1 MGWFGETSYLYCMNV
16 CFMKL
21 QYRWWTQ
28 YAVSQPQAEKKKKE
42 KKIKEIIIIVGGAV
56 PGLLEYWTGMPDVT
70 KK

>member
-1 MGWFGETSYLYCMNV
+1 M
-16 CFMKL
+16 
-21 QYRWWTQ
+21 
-28 YAVSQPQAEKKKKE
+28 SQPQAEKKKKE